1 MIINVN
7 GIEFDSNDIISEI
20 TTYMNNKTEET
31 KPQKHTLVAGDML
44 VTMCEDCDEV
54 LFTKVIE
61 RIGNIAYVTDMV
73 HNIEDIDE
81 NTLNV
86 ITIQYLNNNNFRL
99 YK

>member
-1 MIINVN
+1 M
-7 GIEFDSNDIISEI
+7 
-20 TTYMNNKTEET
+20 KTQEET
-31 KPQKHTLVAGDML
+31 QKIVAEDIL
-44 VTMCEDCDEV
+44 VTICEDCDEV

-61 RIGNIAYVTDMV
+61 RVGNIAYVTDMV

-86 ITIQYLNNNNFRL
+86 ITIQYLKDNNFRL